1 MRLGI
6 VCPLGDRRPPGGTVG
21 TSGSGPCSPLTNR
34 GGHSTSLRAA
44 VPQLKN
50 ELFSSLVASTF
61 LELLETHS
69 REPHTGCM

>member
-1 MRLGI
+1 MKKPFSEFVALCVLWVTGVPREDI
-6 VCPLGDRRPPGGTVG
+6 S

-50 ELFSSLVASTF
+50 ELFSSLVACNLSGVAGDT
-61 LELLETHS
+61 
-69 REPHTGCM
+69 